1 MLIPFSYNIRNLIK
15 RKVTTILTVS
25 GMALVVFV
33 FATIMMMS
41 EGIKKTLVQTGSY
54 DNAVF
59 LRKGSNAE
67 VMSSVTHEQASI
79 IETDPEVAYDADGK
93 PLVARELNVLIIL
106 PKKVD
111 NSPSNV
117 TVRGIG
123 EKSLALRPQVRLI
136 KGRMPNPGTHEVAV
150 GISVSKR
157 FQNADIG
164 GTMSFGARQWHVVGI
179 FDGGNT
185 AFSSEVWGDNEQL
198 KQAFKRPVYS
208 SVIFKMKDSTRFN
221 LLKDRIEKDPRF
233 NLEVKRE
240 TRYYEE
246 QSEVMARFLN
256 ILGVSVTII
265 FSIGAIIGAMITMY
279 AQVANRVQEIGTMRA
294 LGFRRGGILISF
306 LVESLMLGLAG
317 GLIGLFF
324 ASFLTFYSISTLNF
338 QTFSE
343 LAFSFSITPKIVF
356 MAILFSLVMGFVGG
370 VLPAMK
376 ASRIGI
382 IEALRAG

>member
-15 RKVTTILTVS
+15 RKVTTTLTVS

-123 EKSLALRPQVRLI
+123 EKSPALRPQVRLI

-164 GTMSFGARQWHVVGI
+164 GNMSFGARQWHVVGI

-246 QSEVMARFLN
+246 QSEIMARFLN

>member
-15 RKVTTILTVS
+15 RKVTTTLTVS

-164 GTMSFGARQWHVVGI
+164 GNMSFGARQWHVVGI

-246 QSEVMARFLN
+246 QSEIMARFLN

-294 LGFRRGGILISF
+294 LGFRRRGILFSF

>member
-1 MLIPFSYNIRNLIK
+1 MLIPFSYNIRNLKK
-15 RKVTTILTVS
+15 RKVTTTLTIS

-79 IETDPEVAYDADGK
+79 VETDPEVAYDVDGK

-106 PKKVD
+106 PKKTD
-111 NSPSNV
+111 GSPSNV

-123 EKSLALRPQVRLI
+123 EKSLVLRPQVRLI
-136 KGRMPNPGTHEVAV
+136 KGRMPKPGTQEVAV

-164 GTMSFGARQWHVVGI
+164 GVMGFGARQWHVVGI

-185 AFSSEVWGDNEQL
+185 AFSSEIWGDNDQL
-198 KQAFKRPVYS
+198 KQAFRRPVYS
-208 SVIFKMKDSTRFN
+208 SVIFKMKDSARYN

-279 AQVANRVQEIGTMRA
+279 AQVANRIQEIGTMRA
-294 LGFRRGGILISF
+294 LGFKRVGILISF
-306 LVESLMLGLAG
+306 LIESLMLGLAG

-343 LAFSFSITPKIVF
+343 LAFSFTITPKIAF
-356 MAILFSLVMGFVGG
+356 TAIFFSLIMGLTGG
-370 VLPAMK
+370 ILPAIK

-382 IEALRAG
+382 IEALRTW